1 MTDSLHKKSPNIPEQ
16 KVSVDKLIAD
26 LGTLSPAE
34 KARFLRKL
42 VKRSARQPSEL
53 HFLRSLLQAV
63 PVGSDLETLP
73 PEISSKIL
81 ANLDQATLVK
91 MSRTN
96 RRWWTNIWSE
106 EQIWKDV
113 LSKERLSEPA
123 QHFYLQTIAAKKYS
137 QIQSVNYALKFERL
151 LGRNWSL
158 AAPPTAP
165 IGFECHGSHVIT
177 CMEIDPAGRYIITG
191 SDDGTARM
199 WNARDGTEVRTF
211 AGHLG
216 GVWALKV
223 DWKRGLLVT
232 GSTDRTL
239 IVWSLWTG
247 ERKLDLLGHTSTV
260 RCVELADGGRVVVS
274 GSRDGSLRVWDI
286 VSGDC
291 LHVLLGHSASV
302 RCLGLFRDDCV
313 ISGSY
318 DNTCRIWCIRTG
330 ACLATL
336 SGHTNKVYA
345 VTATHDLILS
355 GSLDGTVKIWDPC
368 TGSSI
373 QTLLG
378 HRSLVGLVL
387 AKPDLQDSFVVS
399 GSTDGSLQLINAQA
413 AGQGLPASHV
423 LISNA
428 HPSSITS
435 LDFNRRFMIS
445 GSEGL
450 VRLWSLPEAGG
461 EPRVIAKLVDAMEMV
476 WRVAVSE
483 SLAVVAYQLKGLTR
497 LAIFNFAPTPEQV
510 IVPLRKQSVSNRR
523 QFMQVPLFGNV
534 FHSTQSSRNIQ
545 GESLE
550 NVFPLQQQ
558 ALQQAGQ
565 CVLPSDDVRIV
576 EFEEEAAAIAMYLA
590 QQQQQQQM

>member
-1 MTDSLHKKSPNIPEQ
+1 MTDSFNMKIPEP
-16 KVSVDKLIAD
+16 KVTVDKLIAD
-26 LGTLSPAE
+26 LGTLGPAE

-42 VKRSARQPSEL
+42 VKRSAKQPSEL
-53 HFLRSLLQAV
+53 HFLRSLLQAL

-73 PEISSKIL
+73 PEISAKIL
-81 ANLDQATLVK
+81 ANLDQETLVK
-91 MSRTN
+91 MSRTS
-96 RRWWTNIWSE
+96 RRWWTNIWGQ
-106 EQIWKDV
+106 EQIWKEV

-123 QHFYLQTIAAKKYS
+123 HHFYSQTTAAKKYS
-137 QIQSVNYALKFERL
+137 PIQSVNYALKFERL

-177 CMEIDPAGRYIITG
+177 CMEIDPAGRFIITG

-239 IVWSLWTG
+239 IIWSLWSG

-260 RCVELADGGRVVVS
+260 RCVELADGGRIVVS
-274 GSRDGSLRVWDI
+274 GSRDGSLRIWDI
-286 VSGDC
+286 SSGAC
-291 LHVLLGHSASV
+291 LHVLLGHAASV

-318 DNTCRIWCIRTG
+318 DNTCRIWNIRTG

-336 SGHTNKVYA
+336 TGHTNKVYA
-345 VTATHDLILS
+345 VTATSDLILS

-387 AKPDLQDSFVVS
+387 AKPELQDNFVVS

-483 SLAVVAYQLKGLTR
+483 SLAVVAYQLNGLTR

-510 IVPLRKQSVSNRR
+510 IGPVRKQGLPNRR

-534 FHSTQSSRNIQ
+534 FHSSNPR
-545 GESLE
+545 ESLSNQRESIE
-550 NVFPLQQQ
+550 NVFPTQQPQ
-558 ALQQAGQ
+558 STQ
-565 CVLPSDDVRIV
+565 CVLPSEDVRIV
-576 EFEEEAAAIAMYLA
+576 EFEEEATAIAMYLA
-590 QQQQQQQM
+590 QQQQQQQQM